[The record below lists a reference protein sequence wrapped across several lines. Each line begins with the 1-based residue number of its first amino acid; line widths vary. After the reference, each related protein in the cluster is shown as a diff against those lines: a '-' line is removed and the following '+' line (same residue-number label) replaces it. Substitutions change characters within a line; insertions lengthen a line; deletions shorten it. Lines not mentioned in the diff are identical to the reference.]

1 MLNIRRFSARDE
13 SFQEEFTRFLNA
25 NVEPSAD
32 VSATV
37 QSIIADICG
46 NGDAALLKYTQQFD
60 RLTVETAKQLEV
72 SRQEIQAA
80 LESIESAQRNA
91 LQLAEQRIRDYAE
104 HQSMQSWEYTDA
116 HGNVLGQKVSP
127 LDRVGIYVP
136 GGTAAYPS
144 SVLMNAIPAKVA
156 GVAEVIMVAPTPD
169 GNTNSTV
176 LAAAAI
182 AGVDRIF
189 RIGGAQ
195 AVAALAYGTET
206 IPAVDKIVGPGNTY
220 VATAKRLVFGKVGID
235 MIAGPS
241 EVLVIC
247 DDSANPDWI
256 AMDLFSQAEHDA
268 LARSTLV
275 STSGVMLDRVEQS
288 MNSILPTL
296 ERSEIAQQ
304 SIENFGSLV
313 HVESLEQA
321 AEISNRVAPEHLEL
335 SVREPQSLLD
345 KIRHAGAVFLGH
357 HTPEVFGD
365 YCAGPN
371 HVLPTSTTARF
382 SSPLGVYDF
391 QKRSTVLKCSA
402 EGASTLSNVAATL
415 AYSEGLT
422 AHARSAEFRGSSD
435 KDS

>member
-1 MLNIRRFSARDE
+1 MLNIRRFRAQDT
-13 SFQEEFTRFLNA
+13 SFQEDFAQFLNA

-32 VSATV
+32 VTATV
-37 QSIIADICG
+37 QKVIADIRK
-46 NGDAALLKYTQQFD
+46 NGDAALLQYTQQFD
-60 RLTVETAKQLEV
+60 RLELATAQQLEI
-72 SRQEIQAA
+72 SQQELQTA
-80 LESIESAQRNA
+80 LASIDSAQRNA
-91 LQLAEQRIRDYAE
+91 LQEAKLRIEDYAR
-104 HQSMQSWEYTDA
+104 HQRMQSWEYTDA
-116 HGNVLGQKVSP
+116 HGNLLGQRVSP

-156 GVAEVIMVAPTPD
+156 SVPEVIMVAPTPD
-169 GNTNSTV
+169 GNSNPTV

-182 AGVDRIF
+182 AGVDRVF

-206 IPAVDKIVGPGNTY
+206 IPGVDKIVGPGNTY

-247 DDSANPDWI
+247 DDSADPEWI
-256 AMDLFSQAEHDA
+256 AMDLFSQAEHDV

-275 STSGVMLDRVEQS
+275 SNSEQMLDQVEQA
-288 MNSILPTL
+288 MNKILPTL
-296 ERSEIAQQ
+296 ERADIARQ

-313 HVESLEQA
+313 HVATLEQA
-321 AEISNRVAPEHLEL
+321 ADISNRVAPEHLEL
-335 SVREPQSLLD
+335 SVSDPTALLSM
-345 KIRHAGAVFLGH
+345 IRHAGAVFLGH

-391 QKRSTVLKCSA
+391 QKRSTVLQCSA
-402 EGASTLSNVAATL
+402 EGAGKLSSVASTL

-422 AHARSAEFRGSSD
+422 AHAHSAEFRGSNN